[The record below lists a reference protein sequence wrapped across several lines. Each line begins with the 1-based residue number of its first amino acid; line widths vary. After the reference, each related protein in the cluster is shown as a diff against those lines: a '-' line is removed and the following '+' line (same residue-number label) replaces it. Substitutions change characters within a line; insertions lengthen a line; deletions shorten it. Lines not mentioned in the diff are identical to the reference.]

1 MEVISLEASTLYP
14 LTHPQKRI
22 WYVENIYPGTS
33 IHNIGGL
40 IKIYGPIDFHLLEE
54 SINLFVKQNDAI
66 RIRLIERDETVWQTV
81 TAYRRRTFPFI
92 DFTARSSGTD
102 VDAWVSEEFAK
113 PLPLDGE
120 FLYEFALVKISE
132 TESAYLTKVHHMISD
147 GWSFQLMTTQINQI
161 YTQLMQGQAIQQ
173 EDRPSYLDYI
183 EQERAYLSSSRFT
196 KNKHYWQKKFESIH
210 DVALHTTASGT
221 AGKRQKFLLNP
232 HTSEAIRSFVHTH
245 RISLNTFFIAAML
258 IYLHQATHQ
267 DRIMIGTP
275 VLNRTGAKEKNT
287 FGMFTSTMPFLADI
301 ERDTPFST
309 FLHNINHELIQCYF
323 HQKYPYNLLVQDL
336 QLHKRGLDQLFQ
348 VCVNYYNT
356 AFDQNFGPGWK
367 MQQIEAHNG
376 NQLYPLQLIVTEW
389 SPKEGLELYFD
400 YKTGDYTD
408 SQIDEMFRRL
418 HHIADQVVSRPEAAI
433 RDVQLLLPGEREEL
447 LYACN
452 RTDRDYPATATILQL
467 FEEQVERTPGRVA
480 AACGGQALTY
490 SELNARANRLART
503 LRKSG
508 IGPHTPAAV
517 MGRHSLSI
525 VVGIWA
531 VIKAGAAYLPI
542 DPDYPQERIEYILR
556 DSGASHLL
564 TNGGEWERL
573 SYDGIVIDLD
583 DERMYEA
590 DESNLPVKGAADDLA
605 YIIYTS
611 GSTGNP
617 KGTMIEHRG
626 LVNYIWWAGKT
637 YLQAPGEVF
646 ALYSSIAFDLTV
658 TSIFTPLISGHRIE
672 IYEDDGNEFIIHR
685 ILRDNKAT
693 VIKLTPA
700 HLALI
705 KDIDLSASAVRTF
718 IVGGED
724 LKCALARHIH
734 EQASGRIAIYN
745 EYGPT
750 ETVVGCMIYRFD
762 PERDKGS
769 SVPIGKPIDNVQ
781 IYLLDQRLEPVP
793 DGSVG
798 ELYISGDGVA
808 RGYLHRPELTRE
820 RFMDNPFLPG
830 KRMYRSGDLAMR
842 HHHGDIVYLGRI
854 DHQVKIKGY
863 RIEMGE
869 IEHQLLALA
878 PVEEAVVVDRTGD
891 DGQQHLVAYFVAAG
905 RMADLELRMKLAEVL
920 PSYMIPA
927 YFVRLDHLPLT
938 PNGKVDRRLLPAPE
952 RAPEPNDAEA
962 SGHIAALLT
971 DIFKEVLQAESIGVR
986 DNFYH
991 MGGDSIKAIQIASR
1005 VTAAGFRLKVQQIL
1019 SYPVIHELAAM
1030 IEMNH
1035 SEPVAQGPC
1044 IGAVKPLPITSWFF
1058 RQQWSNPHHYVQSVL
1073 VRLKQRVTAP
1083 QLQEALYR
1091 LIEHHDAL
1099 RLQLDEAAGSLEY
1112 RPVEREDVEI
1122 PCCDLACHSEGE
1134 RSAELKKCAESFKAS
1149 MRLGQGLLFKS
1160 LLFEEGTQDQRLLLT
1175 AHHLVIDGVS
1185 WRILLEDLDRLLQS
1199 MLGGPRLPLPAR
1211 THSVQA
1217 WADAIEAYSRD
1228 RALEHLAYWQSVS
1241 AEAEDSLQADF
1252 PAADERHE
1260 GCGTLVRELSKVDTH
1275 RLLRE
1280 ANVPFRTQTSE
1291 LLVASLAMAL
1301 GSFTGK
1307 EAITIELEGHG
1318 REELFDSLDVSRTV
1332 GWFTSMYPVNLRL
1345 PDSEPA
1351 GIIKSVKEQLRSIP
1365 NKGIDY
1371 GILSYTAGRI
1381 PETGRSLLRF
1391 NYMGE
1396 IDNHLQSS
1404 VLDMADEDTGSDI
1417 CASNRLS
1424 CLVDVVAIV
1433 IDKKLQVRMSY
1444 STAKFKPKSMEAFMA
1459 AVMQR
1464 LMEVINLCAEMGQ
1477 SDFTPSDF
1485 ETVKLSQDELD
1496 VLFRS

>member
-1 MEVISLEASTLYP
+1 MEVIFLEASKLYP

-33 IHNIGGL
+33 IYNIGGL
-40 IKIYGPIDFHLLEE
+40 IKIYGPVDFQLLEQ
-54 SINLFVKQNDAI
+54 SINLFVKHNDAI
-66 RIRLIERDETVWQTV
+66 RIRLIERDEEVWQTV
-81 TAYRRRTFPFI
+81 SPYRRRTFPFI
-92 DFTARSSGTD
+92 DFTARSSNAD
-102 VDAWVSEEFAK
+102 VDPWVSAEFAK

-120 FLYEFALVKISE
+120 FLHEFALVKISD

-147 GWSFQLMTTQINQI
+147 GWSFQLMTTHINQF
-161 YTQLMQGQAIQQ
+161 YTQLMQGQTVEQ

-183 EQERAYLSSSRFT
+183 EQEQAYLSSSRFA
-196 KNKHYWQKKFESIH
+196 KNKHYWLQKFENVH
-210 DVALHTTASGT
+210 DVALQATASGT
-221 AGKRQKFLLNP
+221 AGKRRKFLISP

-245 RISLNTFFIAAML
+245 RMSLNTFFIAAML
-258 IYLHQATHQ
+258 IYLHKATHQ

-275 VLNRTGAKEKNT
+275 VLNRTGVKEKNT

-301 ERDTPFST
+301 EVDTSFST
-309 FLHNINHELIQCYF
+309 FIHNINQELIQCYF

-356 AFDQNFGPGWK
+356 AFDQSFGPGWK

-389 SPKEGLELYFD
+389 SPNEGLELYFD

-408 SQIDEMFRRL
+408 SDIEEMFRRL
-418 HHIADQVVSRPEAAI
+418 HGIADQVVSRPETAL
-433 RDVQLLLPGEREEL
+433 RDVQLLLPEERAEL

-452 RTDRDYPATATILQL
+452 RTEREYPASATILQL
-467 FEEQVERTPGRVA
+467 FEEQVERTPERIAV
-480 AACGGQALTY
+480 ACGGQSLTY
-490 SELNARANRLART
+490 GELNERANRLART
-503 LRKSG
+503 LLKSG

-517 MGRHSLSI
+517 MGRHSLSS

-564 TNGGEWERL
+564 THGGEWERL
-573 SYDGIVIDLD
+573 SYDGAVIDLD

-590 DESNLPVKGAADDLA
+590 DGSNLSAKGTADDLV

-626 LVNYIWWAGKT
+626 LVNYIWWASKT
-637 YLQAPGEVF
+637 YLRAPDEVF

-672 IYEDDGNEFIIHR
+672 IYEDDGHEFIIHH

-705 KDIDLSASAVRTF
+705 KDVDLSAAAVRTF

-734 EQASGRIAIYN
+734 EQACGGIDIYN

-750 ETVVGCMIYRFD
+750 ETVVGCMIYKFD
-762 PERDKGS
+762 PDRDQGS
-769 SVPIGKPIDNVQ
+769 SVPIGQPIDNVQ
-781 IYLLDQRLEPVP
+781 IYVLDPRLEPVP
-793 DGSVG
+793 NGTIG
-798 ELYISGDGVA
+798 EIYISGDGVA

-820 RFMDNPFLPG
+820 RFVDNPFLPG

-842 HHHGDIVYLGRI
+842 DHDGDIVYLGRI

-869 IEHQLLALA
+869 IEHQLLAL
-878 PVEEAVVVDRTGD
+878 PSVEETVVVDWIGD
-891 DGQQHLVAYFVAAG
+891 DGQPHLVAYFVAEG
-905 RMADLELRMKLAEVL
+905 RTSALELRMKLAEVL
-920 PSYMIPA
+920 PAYMIPA
-927 YFVRLDHLPLT
+927 YFVRLDQLPLT
-938 PNGKVDRRLLPAPE
+938 PNGKVDRRLLPTPE
-952 RAPEPNDAEA
+952 QALEQNDAEA

-971 DIFKEVLQAESIGVR
+971 DIFKDVLQTENIGAR

-991 MGGDSIKAIQIASR
+991 LGGDSIKAIQIASR
-1005 VTAAGFRLKVQQIL
+1005 VTAAGYRLKVQQIL
-1019 SYPVIHELAAM
+1019 SYPTIRELAALM
-1030 IEMNH
+1030 EMNH
-1035 SEPVAQGPC
+1035 SQPVAQGPC
-1044 IGAVKPLPITSWFF
+1044 TGEVKPLPITSWFF
-1058 RQQWSNPHHYVQSVL
+1058 RQPWSNPHYYAQSVL
-1073 VRLKQRVTAP
+1073 VRFKQTVTTA

-1091 LIEHHDAL
+1091 LILQHDAL
-1099 RLQLDEAAGSLEY
+1099 RLQVDEASASLEY
-1112 RPVEREDVEI
+1112 RPVERDDVEI
-1122 PCCDLACHSEGE
+1122 VCCDLACHPQAE
-1134 RSAELKKCAESFKAS
+1134 RSAELKKRAESFKAS
-1149 MRLGQGLLFKS
+1149 LRLGQGLLFKS
-1160 LLFEEGTQDQRLLLT
+1160 LLFEEGVQGQRLLLT

-1199 MLGGPRLPLPAR
+1199 MLGGPSLSLPDK

-1217 WADAIEAYSRD
+1217 WAEEIEAYSRE
-1228 RALEHLAYWQSVS
+1228 RALEHLAYWQAVT
-1241 AEAEDSLQADF
+1241 AEAEDSMPADF
-1252 PAADERHE
+1252 PAAYDRHAV
-1260 GCGTLVRELSKVDTH
+1260 CGTLVRELSKEETD

-1280 ANVPFRTQTSE
+1280 ANAPFRTQTSD
-1291 LLVASLAMAL
+1291 LLIASLAMAL
-1301 GSFTGK
+1301 GAFTGK
-1307 EAITIELEGHG
+1307 DHISIELEGHG
-1318 REELFDSLDVSRTV
+1318 REELFDSMDVSRTV

-1345 PDSEPA
+1345 PSTEPA

-1371 GILSYTAGRI
+1371 GILSYLSGRL

-1396 IDNHLQSS
+1396 IDNHLQSP
-1404 VLDMADEDTGSDI
+1404 VLEMADEDTGSDI

-1424 CLVDVVAIV
+1424 CLADVVAIV
-1433 IDKKLQVRMSY
+1433 MDRKLQVRMSY
-1444 STAKFKPKSMEAFMA
+1444 STAKFKRESMERFMDA
-1459 AVMQR
+1459 
-1464 LMEVINLCAEMGQ
+1464 LMRQLSEVIHLCAETGQ

-1485 ETVKLSQDELD
+1485 ETVNLTEDDLD
-1496 VLFRS
+1496 VLFK